1 MRMRRTIAFVGL
13 FALIIVIYA
22 VWPFVGLMQ
31 LASAIEAKD
40 PVALAERV
48 DFKSLRKS
56 LTKQIL
62 TTYLK
67 LTGKTEKLGTF
78 GSGLAMGY
86 GRSIAEPIV
95 ERLVNEKT
103 LLQLLTKGT
112 VASGRSQIQLPM
124 APFSELTAGDSMRT
138 WWDTEYGLG
147 DFYVYLPPNKPPDE
161 RIRVKLSLVG
171 LQWKLAGIELPEPL
185 AESLTKEI
193 IKEED
198 GQK

>member
-1 MRMRRTIAFVGL
+1 MRRTYWIAGVVALLLVG
-13 FALIIVIYA
+13 YA
-22 VWPFVGLMQ
+22 AWPFVGLMQ

-40 PVALAERV
+40 ATALARLV

-62 TTYLK
+62 TTYLQ
-67 LTGKTEKLGTF
+67 LTGKKKELGTL

-95 ERLVNEKT
+95 ARLVNEKT
-103 LLQLLTKGT
+103 LLELLTKGT
-112 VASGRSQIQLPM
+112 VASGKSTLQLPA
-124 APFSELTAGDSMRT
+124 APFSHVTVRSSVQT

-161 RIRVKLSLVG
+161 RIRVNLSLVG

-185 AESLTKEI
+185 AVRLTKEL

-198 GQK
+198 IKK

>member
-1 MRMRRTIAFVGL
+1 MRRTFV
-13 FALIIVIYA
+13 IVGIMACVVVAYA
-22 VWPFVGLMQ
+22 VWPFVGLFQ
-31 LASAIEAKD
+31 LASAIQAKD

-48 DFKSLRKS
+48 DFKSLRNS

-67 LTGKTEKLGTF
+67 LTGQKEKLGTF

-86 GRSIAEPIV
+86 GRSIATPIV

-112 VASGRSQIQLPM
+112 VILDDSQIQLPI
-124 APFSELTAGDSMRT
+124 APFNSLSAGESVQT

-161 RIRVKLSLVG
+161 RIRVKLSLSG

-185 AESLTKEI
+185 AEKLTKEI
-193 IKEED
+193 IPSED
-198 GQK
+198 GKK